1 MPGYLFRSGALITFL
16 ISTGVLHGLAFAEGL
31 DGRLPSAPSDPRY
44 LILLNERTASADLSR
59 NAFKRVVDRVSD
71 WTIDLFYGFGVQ
83 RLSRAA
89 RPVPAHAVPVS
100 ADDHRPASFAAGS
113 DLAREKLRIWQERLG
128 FLNWNLR
135 IAVVPEAALHRHT
148 VGDLQWQQPG
158 TAWLR
163 AMDVSSYNS
172 ECAFRADME
181 DTIVHE
187 LVHLHLA
194 FEPRMQ
200 KRGTAEEQVVEE
212 ITEAILRLDGAESFA
227 ACP

>member
-1 MPGYLFRSGALITFL
+1 LIPFL
-16 ISTGVLHGLAFAEGL
+16 ISAGVLHGLAFAEGL

-59 NAFKRVVDRVSD
+59 NALKRVVDRVSD
-71 WTIDLFYGFGVQ
+71 WTIDLFYGFGVE

-89 RPVPAHAVPVS
+89 RPVPTHPVAVS
-100 ADDHRPASFAAGS
+100 HDHRSPSFAAGS

-135 IAVVPEAALHRHT
+135 IAVVPEAALHRNT

-158 TAWLR
+158 RASLR
-163 AMDVSSYNS
+163 AMDASAYDS
-172 ECAFRADME
+172 ECAFHADME
-181 DTIVHE
+181 DTIVQE

-200 KRGTAEEQVVEE
+200 KRGPAEEQIVQE
-212 ITEAILRLDGAESFA
+212 ITDALLRLDSAEAFPV
-227 ACP
+227 CP